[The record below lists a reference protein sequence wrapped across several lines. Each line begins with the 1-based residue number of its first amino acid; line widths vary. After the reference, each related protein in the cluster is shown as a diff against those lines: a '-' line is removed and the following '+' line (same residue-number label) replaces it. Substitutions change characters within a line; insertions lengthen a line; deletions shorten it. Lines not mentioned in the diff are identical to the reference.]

1 MSKKSNLEEQP
12 VQALPSAETTESA
25 LIREA
30 HSESACPEIS
40 TASLLRTKEVPIQV
54 PANSTSSSG
63 FLRWIWKIFTKS
75 SYFNVNARR
84 KTDKEEPNVVLSDFS
99 PILLTC
105 LRIVVGGACSS
116 KHAEVPIHS
125 LFLELDALETHTNA
139 ARSALDNN
147 EDSDGVVR
155 SAKTLGYEGL
165 DDDDARKYLAAAVQQ
180 LESLLLFLKEEF
192 KPVAERLKHAIAHG
206 CIPRDLL
213 EFYFPKGQKYYY
225 LDDSGDFEAF
235 RLMSTRYDSVK
246 QTFAL
251 VGEKSFWDG
260 TNWVKEDGERIL
272 NLYEGS
278 LILNDLLISKMTHEI
293 CVRLTER
300 ARTYISLAGVHL
312 RLYKGRP
319 IMVDRLAWNTFGHT
333 HAGISGFSFP
343 LLQDRSTARTNDDIP
358 PAPEE
363 DIDLLSRRSPCFDL
377 EREVWEFF
385 DVDEVMPIKF
395 NDQAWKHIVL
405 EESSKSI
412 IEEVVGAYD
421 FRKKAMLGEEEMG
434 LVIFLH
440 GPSGTG
446 KTATVEAIAEHFR
459 RPIFPLAVNMNNLPD
474 DTTLLRRTLTSR
486 LEMARTWNAII
497 LIEAGDVLLQTHNHD
512 PMACIHSF
520 FSLLGLPLTFLKM
533 AEYVRTSTILEFFQ
547 YHRCIVFVTARNTCP
562 VYVSHFSLTI
572 QYHELDP
579 DSRQI
584 LWSNML
590 SGEGD
595 SISHRDIEELS
606 KVAVNGRAMRNI
618 HITAKALARS
628 SKQSLSLHHL
638 KTAAKRHGQVEGAG
652 YHLYW

>member
-1 MSKKSNLEEQP
+1 MSKKFNVEEQP
-12 VQALPSAETTESA
+12 ERALPSAEITEPTP
-25 LIREA
+25 IREA
-30 HSESACPEIS
+30 DSESACPETS
-40 TASLLRTKEVPIQV
+40 TASLLRTKEASISV
-54 PANSTSSSG
+54 PASSTSSSG
-63 FLRWIWKIFTKS
+63 FLRWIWLPKGWKFFHATTKS

-84 KTDKEEPNVVLSDFS
+84 KKDKEEPNVVLSDFS

-105 LRIVVGGACSS
+105 LRIVVGGACLS

-139 ARSALDNN
+139 ARSALVKDND
-147 EDSDGVVR
+147 EDLDGVVR
-155 SAKTLGYEGL
+155 SAKALGHEGL
-165 DDDDARKYLAAAVQQ
+165 DADGARKYLAAAVQQ

-192 KPVAERLKHAIAHG
+192 KPVAERLKHAIPHG
-206 CIPRDLL
+206 YIPRDLQ
-213 EFYFPKGQKYYY
+213 EFYYPKGQKYYY

-235 RLMSTRYDSVK
+235 RLMSTRYNPSK
-246 QTFAL
+246 QTFVL
-251 VGEKSFWDG
+251 DGEKSYWDG
-260 TNWVKEDGERIL
+260 TKWVKEDIERTL
-272 NLYEGS
+272 SLYEGS
-278 LILNDLLISKMTHEI
+278 LVLDGLPITKMTHEI

-300 ARTYISLAGVHL
+300 ARKYISLAGVHL
-312 RLYKGRP
+312 RLYRGRR
-319 IMVDRLAWNTFGHT
+319 IVVDRLAWNTFGYS
-333 HAGISGFSFP
+333 HAGVSGFSFP
-343 LLQDRSTARTNDDIP
+343 LLQDRSTARTNDNIP

-363 DIDLLSRRSPCFDL
+363 DIDLFPRVLPGFDL

-421 FRKKAMLGEEEMG
+421 FRKKEMSGEEEMG

-446 KTATVEAIAEHFR
+446 KTATVGAIAEHFR
-459 RPIFPLAVNMNNLPD
+459 RPIYPLAVNMNTLPV
-474 DTTLLRRTLTSR
+474 DTTLLRHTLTSR
-486 LEMARTWNAII
+486 LEMAKTWNAII
-497 LIEAGDVLLQTHNHD
+497 LIEAGDVLLQTYNNN
-512 PMACIHSF
+512 PM
-520 FSLLGLPLTFLKM
+520 M
-533 AEYVRTSTILEFFQ
+533 DEYVRISTILEFFQ

-562 VYVSHFSLTI
+562 IYVSHFSLTI

-595 SISHRDIEELS
+595 NISHRDIEELS
-606 KVAVNGRAMRNI
+606 RVAVNGRAMRSI
-618 HITAKALARS
+618 RITAKALARS

-638 KTAAKRHGQVEGAG
+638 KTAAKRHGQVEGEG